1 MKKHFILFIL
11 ILAAV
16 MISVFAAAETADQL
30 PDWTVMF
37 YMCGSDLESRH
48 GYVTGNL
55 EEISSCLTYDYIYHV
70 EHRNESIEPLPVKTE
85 VNVVIE
91 TGGSKEW
98 HTSEKLVMD
107 ISSECLQRWCFHPYD
122 SDETKDFSE
131 YGFQLVGEE
140 PLASM
145 SDPETLTDFI
155 RWTAE
160 NYPAKKYAL
169 VLWGHGGGSKTGIL
183 IDELFDGD
191 VMYLDELH
199 GALEAG
205 GIHFETILFDA
216 CLMANLETACAIQD
230 YANWMVAS
238 EEEVAGKG
246 TAMWRWL
253 QQLYCTPQW
262 DGRRLGRWICES
274 TLAKYAEEGDAHSQ
288 AVLTWSLID
297 LSHIGRLEKLFDRI
311 FELLGKIYMTDMYKL
326 SDYINRLTSGTE
338 FGLGR
343 NNMYDL
349 AGIFFQPTISGT
361 MDRTLY
367 AEIMEAI
374 GDVITYNVHG
384 SARSGAL
391 GLSFCYAANFSAAE
405 LEIYARNCPSDH
417 YLALL
422 DAITS
427 KWQAP
432 DRVYENVDRLTEI
445 RRMDEYIIT
454 VEKRINSRGIPGLI
468 MHSGES
474 VYADLY
480 YLNEKTGHVVRM
492 GSTSCST
499 NYLGD
504 EDDQLIYTI
513 DNLWQWPTIEDVH
526 CEAVMVDM
534 KYHGRALYNIPVR
547 IGTDTSLLRCG
558 YNEYSDEP
566 YRIYGL
572 WEGYDADNGV
582 YNRNVIPLAQLTGQ
596 ELSLLFPLEE
606 TVYSGNVLYEA
617 SEAMPIFR
625 SLEMGTKQLPA
636 GTYYIDYWAED
647 IFYRWRFVDR
657 VEIHWDGETATLPED
672 INWSGTKRLL
682 VPEG

>member
-1 MKKHFILFIL
+1 MKKHYILFML
-11 ILAAV
+11 TLAAV

-55 EEISSCLTYDYIYHV
+55 EEISSCLTYDFIYQA
-70 EHRNESIEPLPVKTE
+70 EHRNDSIQSVPVKTE
-85 VNVVIE
+85 VNVVVE

-98 HTSEKLVMD
+98 HTSEKLNMD
-107 ISSECLQRWCFHPYD
+107 ISSECLQRWCFHPFD

-131 YGFQLVGEE
+131 YGFELVEE
-140 PLASM
+140 EALASM
-145 SDPETLTDFI
+145 SDPETLTDYI
-155 RWTAE
+155 RWAAE

-169 VLWGHGGGSKTGIL
+169 VLWGHGGGGKTGIL

-246 TAMWRWL
+246 TAMRRWL

-311 FELLGKIYMTDMYKL
+311 FELLGKIYMTDMHKL

-349 AGIFFQPTISGT
+349 AGIFFTPTISGA

-391 GLSFCYAANFSAAE
+391 GLSFCYAASFSAAE
-405 LEIYARNCPSDH
+405 LETYARNCPSDH

-427 KWQAP
+427 RWKAP

-445 RRMDEYIIT
+445 RRMDDYIIT
-454 VEKRINSRGIPGLI
+454 VEKRINSKGIPGLI

-480 YLNEKTGHVVRM
+480 YLNEKTGHIVRM
-492 GSTSCST
+492 GNTSCST
-499 NYLGD
+499 DFDGD
-504 EDDQLIYTI
+504 EDDQQIYTI
-513 DNLWQWPTIEDVH
+513 DNLWQWPTVEDVH
-526 CEAVMVDM
+526 CEAVLVDM
-534 KYHGRALYNIPVR
+534 KYRGRALYNIPVR
-547 IGTDTSLLRCG
+547 IGNDTSLLRCG
-558 YNEYSDEP
+558 YNADSDEP
-566 YRIYGL
+566 YKIYGL

-596 ELSLLFPLEE
+596 EFSLLFPLDE
-606 TVYSGNVLYEA
+606 TVYSGNILYEA

-657 VEIHWDGETATLPED
+657 VEMYWDGETVTLPD
-672 INWSGTKRLL
+672 DTNWSGTKRLL